1 MTLESEIG
9 LYETDYIFV
18 SSGYPPRVKVG
29 WTSWIFLRSQLPGL
43 TGFVSAPASG
53 GLNTINGLECYPIYI
68 GVKGEVSWDEELKF
82 SWLDKVGQT
91 TGY

>member
-18 SSGYPPRVKVG
+18 SSGYPPRVVKVG

-43 TGFVSAPASG
+43 TGFVSAPEFVATSVVWRR
-53 GLNTINGLECYPIYI
+53 NGAP
-68 GVKGEVSWDEELKF
+68 KR
-82 SWLDKVGQT
+82 
-91 TGY
+91 

>member
-1 MTLESEIG
+1 MFRTLESEIG

-43 TGFVSAPASG
+43 TGFVSAPALSLRIFTKVI
-53 GLNTINGLECYPIYI
+53 LNLCLVQQFDGFLVLGRSI
-68 GVKGEVSWDEELKF
+68 
-82 SWLDKVGQT
+82 
-91 TGY
+91 

>member
-1 MTLESEIG
+1 MFMTLESEIG

-43 TGFVSAPASG
+43 TGFVSAPDNLFLSIS
-53 GLNTINGLECYPIYI
+53 NSNS
-68 GVKGEVSWDEELKF
+68 KGEQLSLHF
-82 SWLDKVGQT
+82 S
-91 TGY
+91 